1 MNNQLNTSRISNT
14 SLKVFVF
21 AFAFTILINVLQF
34 VPQLFKFSDGILFY
48 DGVKKIIFNV
58 CYLIIGYQLIKITA
72 SLKSGLI
79 DLIAETSLKRLNKV
93 WMALI
98 ALLCIKVLW
107 QVFMILYLRKNYINQ
122 SLLNKLDFS
131 KNIGIAPH
139 SDLLIAV
146 FIVWI
151 LIYVLNYA
159 LKLKKEQ
166 DLTI

>member
-1 MNNQLNTSRISNT
+1 MNNQLSTSRMSNT

-21 AFAFTILINVLQF
+21 AFAFIIFINVLEF

-58 CYLIIGYQLIKITA
+58 CYLVIGYQLIKITA

-79 DLIAETSLKRLNKV
+79 DLIAETSLKRLSKI

-107 QVFMILYLRKNYINQ
+107 QGFMILYLWKNHINQ
-122 SLLNKLDFS
+122 SLLNKLGYS
-131 KNIGIAPH
+131 KNIEIAPH

-151 LIYVLNYA
+151 LMYVLNYA